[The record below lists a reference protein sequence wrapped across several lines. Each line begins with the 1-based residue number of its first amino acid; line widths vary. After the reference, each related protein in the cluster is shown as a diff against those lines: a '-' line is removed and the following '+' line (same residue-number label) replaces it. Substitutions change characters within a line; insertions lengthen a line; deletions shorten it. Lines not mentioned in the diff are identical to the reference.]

1 MNYRYYLT
9 ILSSRVE
16 CFPLNF
22 LKTSL
27 VDKKGEGQ
35 MFYRRT
41 FNGTLRFYC
50 NTKTGTTD
58 FELLYLIE
66 QVDNCTDLIFE
77 VEQKDSAANT
87 YHNYWTGHFSTTDGT
102 WDLDKSTFD
111 VTPLPY
117 DDYLNMDLY
126 GEKEYNIL
134 LAGGPVHNIVT
145 NTILPAEVY
154 DNNFWLIDVIE
165 YLAQQVFGVTVTVT
179 STFLNNATNPV
190 TLDINKWRYLTL
202 AQKSD
207 IKRPDATNPA
217 TVGNLSFKGLMDM
230 LKMFNL
236 FWSFDGTTVR
246 IEHYDYWQGTVGLDL
261 RTQSISAKQNK
272 YSYIKRSMPMNEKFS
287 FMEASDTNYTEHIIS
302 YDPDCTDKGATNE
315 FKFNITT
322 DLDYIY
328 DCVNLDSGAG
338 ADLISDDGWVIL
350 ANSLSGGNYYVYYGT
365 AYNNAVASNNY
376 VCSWSYLL
384 RTLFMHGRVLISGEI
399 DGSPIDF
406 ISVIKTKK
414 QDIKAIVCHEDDYF
428 PEDYIMTELGETY
441 FGGEKGYV
449 DQATLH
455 PDGHTEFTL
464 VYGED
469 KNTTPTPI
477 TKYKVINVVVAIPR
491 HITTIL
497 SEPNTVD
504 TYFSVLFDSGTG
516 DEECYE
522 VLIPAGT
529 IYQDEDTAGDH
540 TVVSGLYT
548 GDPSLNGWMFYYNG
562 GTWTEV
568 ADCGSPPAPPG
579 SPPNSP
585 VLSAAQQSDMWECVI
600 VGSWNVPLTTTYF
613 EIWRSIDGGTY
624 ELIDTVPST
633 WTDYDD
639 CESQNHIY
647 RPATF
652 CYKIKACNVTGCS
665 AFSNEECVDVN
676 TA

>member
-16 CFPLNF
+16 VFPLNF

-27 VDKKGEGQ
+27 VDKKGSGEI
-35 MFYRRT
+35 FYRRT

-77 VEQKDSAANT
+77 IEQKDSAANT

-117 DDYLNMDLY
+117 DDYLSLDLY
-126 GEKEYNIL
+126 GEKEYNIF
-134 LAGGPVHNIVT
+134 LAGGPAHNITT

-154 DNNFWLIDVIE
+154 DDNFWLIDVIE
-165 YLAQQVFGVTVTVT
+165 YLVEEVFGATVTVT

-190 TLDINKWRYLTL
+190 TLDINKWRYLML

-207 IKRPDATNPA
+207 IKRPHASNPA
-217 TVGNLSFKGLMDM
+217 TVGNLSFKSLMDM
-230 LKMFNL
+230 LRMFNL
-236 FWSFDGTTVR
+236 FWAFDGTTVR
-246 IEHYDYWQGTVGLDL
+246 IEHYDYWQGIAGLDL
-261 RTQSISAKQNK
+261 RTQAIASKQNK
-272 YSYIKRSMPMNEKFS
+272 YSYVKGAMPMYEKFS

-302 YDPDCTDKGATNE
+302 YDPNCTDKGTTNE
-315 FKFNITT
+315 LAFNITT

-328 DCVNLDSGAG
+328 NCVTTGGGVAEGS
-338 ADLISDDGWVIL
+338 ISDDGWVIL
-350 ANSLSGGNYYVYYGT
+350 ANFVSGGNYYVYNGT
-365 AYNNAVASNNY
+365 AYNNATASNNY

-384 RTLFMHGRVLISGEI
+384 RTLFMHGRVLIAGEI
-399 DGSPIDF
+399 EGSPISF
-406 ISVIKTKK
+406 ISTVKTKK
-414 QDIKAIVCHEDDYF
+414 QDIKAIVCHEDNYV
-428 PEDYIMTELGETY
+428 PEDYITTELGETY
-441 FGGEKGYV
+441 FLGQKGYV

-455 PDGHTEFTL
+455 PDGHVEFAL
-464 VYGED
+464 LYGED
-469 KNTTPTPI
+469 TNETPTVVS
-477 TKYKVINVVVAIPR
+477 KYKVINCVVVLPR

-504 TYFSVLFDSGTG
+504 TYYSILFDDGTV

-522 VLIPAGT
+522 VLVPAGT
-529 IYQDEDTAGDH
+529 VYQDEDTVGDH
-540 TVVSGLYT
+540 AAVSGLYT
-548 GDPSLNGWMFYYNG
+548 QDSSIDDWMFYYNG
-562 GTWTEV
+562 SATWTEV

-579 SPPNSP
+579 APPVAP
-585 VLSAAQQSDMWECVI
+585 TCFGATQLDQWECVN
-600 VGSWNVPLTTTYF
+600 VGWSNPPITTYY
-613 EIWRSIDGGTY
+613 EVWRNIDGGVY
-624 ELIDTVPST
+624 ELIATVPST
-633 WTDYDD
+633 WSDYDD
-639 CESQNHIY
+639 CESQDHAHRNE
-647 RPATF
+647 TW
-652 CYKIKACNVTGCS
+652 CYKIKACNVAGCS
-665 AFSNEECVDVN
+665 AFSNEVCIDIN